1 MSLMRNPHVLQY
13 VRIDSSRPDNIRKTG
28 SPKYDIIMRRKW
40 DGMMFNLD
48 IESFVRKYVTR
59 RPESLLKADF
69 EKHADRMH
77 AAIDG
82 KRMLVIG
89 GAGTIGSNYVKAALR
104 DFSPAAMYVVDI
116 DENALTELTRELR
129 SGDLYNIPEE
139 YVTEPIDLG
148 SRLFDKFF
156 AAYGPFDIV
165 ANFAARKHVRAERD
179 VHSIEAMCETNVF
192 MAKKLLDL
200 LLKNPPEAFFCVST
214 DKAANPVNVMGA
226 TKKLMEE
233 TIMAY
238 AARIPIKTARFANVA
253 FSNGSLPIGWL
264 NRIAKRQAM
273 SCPLGIRR
281 FFVSPIESGE
291 LCLAASVLA
300 DSGDIVYPR
309 LDEGRDMITF
319 DSFLPD
325 LLREFGYEIKR
336 CSSTAEAKA
345 SMLELLSSTSTST
358 STSTLSYPVEFFGSD
373 TDGEKAFEE
382 FYTDSDV
389 KDETTYLNLG
399 VVKNAKR
406 RPVAEV
412 EAMFTELHRVFDH
425 PGATKED
432 VVEVLKEYLP
442 NFHHISKGKSLDGRM

>member
-1 MSLMRNPHVLQY
+1 M
-13 VRIDSSRPDNIRKTG
+13 IT
-28 SPKYDIIMRRKW
+28 
-40 DGMMFNLD
+40 FD
-48 IESFVRKYVTR
+48 IEKFVRKYMTK
-59 RPESLLKADF
+59 RPESLLAADF
-69 EKHADRMH
+69 AKYSAEMH

-82 KRMLVIG
+82 KKMLVVG

-104 DFSPAAMYVVDI
+104 SFKPAAMYVVDI
-116 DENALTELTRELR
+116 DENQLTELTRELR
-129 SGDLYNIPEE
+129 ADSAYTVPAT

-148 SRLFDKFF
+148 SKLFEKFF
-156 AAYGPFDIV
+156 KVHGPFDIV

-200 LLKNPPEAFFCVST
+200 LVQNPPEAFFCVST

-238 AARIPIKTARFANVA
+238 RDVLPIKTARFANVA

-264 NRIAKRQAM
+264 NRIAKRQPL

-300 DSGDIVYPR
+300 DSGDIVYPK
-309 LDEGRDMITF
+309 LDENKDMIPFDAVVRDMLT
-319 DSFLPD
+319 DMGLGVNACRSTDEAMVGMQD
-325 LLREFGYEIKR
+325 LSKGYPCE
-336 CSSTAEAKA
+336 
-345 SMLELLSSTSTST
+345 M
-358 STSTLSYPVEFFGSD
+358 FGSD
-373 TDGEKAFEE
+373 TDGEKTFEE
-382 FYTDSDV
+382 FYTATDE
-389 KDETTYLNLG
+389 KDETKFVNLG
-399 VVKNAKR
+399 VVKNSKKR
-406 RPVAEV
+406 SSAEV
-412 EAMFTELHRVFDH
+412 EALFANLHRVFDT